1 MTILDTDS
9 VMLGMP
15 TMTLKEL
22 VKPDED
28 SEMQWMLS
36 EAMWFCD
43 DPGDKTPG
51 LLKVEEEATE
61 GSFLALSP
69 KCYIFGTK
77 DRHKRLFFDLISS
90 FSLFFDSDP

>member
-1 MTILDTDS
+1 MNILDTDS

-77 DRHKRLFFDLISS
+77 DRHKRLFSNWYQVIPYYLI
-90 FSLFFDSDP
+90 